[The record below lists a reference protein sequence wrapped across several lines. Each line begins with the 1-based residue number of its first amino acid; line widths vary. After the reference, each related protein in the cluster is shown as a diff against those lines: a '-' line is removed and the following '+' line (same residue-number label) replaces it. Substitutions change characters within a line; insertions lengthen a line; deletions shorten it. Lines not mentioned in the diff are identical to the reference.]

1 MSKIN
6 TSTSLVPFNPNVS
19 TGVTVTT
26 SSSARTVTGSVVPNL
41 ITSVKSVTTPEV
53 PKNPVV
59 KPFIK
64 PKQDIE
70 TVEKPVVTLENND
83 KEFSNKNSQNNE
95 NYYNSNNTI

>member
-6 TSTSLVPFNPNVS
+6 TSTFLVPFNPNVS

-26 SSSARTVTGSVVPNL
+26 SSSARTVRGSVGVNL

-59 KPFIK
+59 KLIIK
-64 PKQDIE
+64 PE
-70 TVEKPVVTLENND
+70 
-83 KEFSNKNSQNNE
+83 
-95 NYYNSNNTI
+95 

>member
-26 SSSARTVTGSVVPNL
+26 SSSVRTAIGSVVPNL

-64 PKQDIE
+64 PE
-70 TVEKPVVTLENND
+70 
-83 KEFSNKNSQNNE
+83 
-95 NYYNSNNTI
+95 

>member
-6 TSTSLVPFNPNVS
+6 TSTFLVPFNPNVS

-26 SSSARTVTGSVVPNL
+26 SSSVRTAIGSVGANL

-59 KPFIK
+59 KLIIK
-64 PKQDIE
+64 PE
-70 TVEKPVVTLENND
+70 
-83 KEFSNKNSQNNE
+83 
-95 NYYNSNNTI
+95 